1 MSIILLTN
9 GSDEAHALAHRM
21 RTVGPGLSRVIT
33 TEPELQHDG
42 KIRRFVRGTIDWL
55 RMKKVRMDPLV
66 REALDTEAR
75 LRRKAW
81 GELHAST
88 WMNGVRHPL
97 AGVEYTHVQDI
108 NSQEVVDL
116 LERERPELLLVYG
129 TKILKEPV
137 LRTARRGVLN
147 AHCSILPEYRGVR
160 SEFWQCHDEAYDHVG
175 ITIHLVDVGVDTGM
189 VLFQQHT
196 EAGEDPDPFRLRT
209 RNTLAVIEHYP
220 EVARAFL
227 AGELRPFP
235 QTQGRTRTFK
245 GVDITLERKVA
256 LYGRLARKG

>member
-9 GSDEAHALAHRM
+9 ESEEARALAHRL
-21 RTVGPGLSRVIT
+21 RAAGLPLSRVIT
-33 TEPELQHDG
+33 TEPEHSKDRP
-42 KIRRFVRGTIDWL
+42 IRRLARNTIAWL
-55 RMKKVRMDPLV
+55 RMKKLRMDPEV
-66 REALDTEAR
+66 RTALDTEAR
-75 LRRKAW
+75 LQRNAW
-81 GELHAST
+81 GELHTSA

-160 SEFWQCHDEAYDHVG
+160 SEFWQCHDQAYDHVG

-189 VLFQQHT
+189 VLFQQRT
-196 EAGEDPDPFRLRT
+196 EVGEDPDPFRLRT
-209 RNTLAVIEHYP
+209 RNTLAVIAHYP
-220 EVARAFL
+220 EVAKAFL
-227 AGELRPFP
+227 AGELKPLP
-235 QTQGRTRTFK
+235 QPLGRTRTFK
-245 GVDITLERKVA
+245 GVDITLESKVA
-256 LYGRLARKG
+256 LFSRLVRKA